1 MLLLVIVLCAFPAC
15 GKKDPAHEHTFATEW
30 SKDETNHWH
39 AATCDHKEEVKD
51 KAAHTWDEG
60 KVTKAPTETEAGIK
74 TYTCT
79 VCGQTRTEEIAKL
92 AHTHTFDTSKWAKD
106 ETNHWHAANCGH
118 ASEKKDLAAHTWDAG
133 KVTKAP
139 TETEAGVKTYT
150 CTVCGQTR
158 TEEIAKLAHTHTFD
172 TEWSKDETNHW
183 HAATCGHA
191 SEKKDL
197 AAHTWD
203 DGVQTADPKIGKEG
217 SMLYTCLVCE
227 QTRTEAIPALEPF
240 FMAISDRFNIPGRG
254 PVVEGT
260 VISGT
265 VRAGDTLSMS
275 GLNCNVTVV
284 SISIGSTVLDSATK
298 GDTVSLL
305 ISGVAYG
312 DIERGFCLYTPGT
325 KSSYQEFTLKLTIYT
340 KDEGG
345 RHTPIFDGYNPQFRF
360 YDGVADIAGRISLPA
375 GVEMMMPGETG
386 EVTVVLSSKTI
397 LDVGMTVNVRE
408 GGRIIGT
415 GTIVAVSDHTH
426 SVSYNE
432 YGVCKT
438 CKAERSVKME
448 ENSHSEYTATV
459 NLEANKKVYLKVTPS
474 NEYGTEYWRIEA
486 EAADGITEGSDYE
499 IHVYDSNGNETTG
512 DLETGKTYY
521 LVITGKK
528 NINQVLVTVLDSN
541 AM

>member
-1 MLLLVIVLCAFPAC
+1 MKRKLFIAALSAMLLLVIVLCAFPAC

-51 KAAHTWDEG
+51 KAAHTWD
-60 KVTKAPTETEAGIK
+60 
-74 TYTCT
+74 
-79 VCGQTRTEEIAKL
+79 
-92 AHTHTFDTSKWAKD
+92 
-106 ETNHWHAANCGH
+106 
-118 ASEKKDLAAHTWDAG
+118 AG

-172 TEWSKDETNHW
+172 TSKWAKDETNHW

-217 SMLYTCLVCE
+217 TMLYTCLVCE

-499 IHVYDSNGNETTG
+499 IHIYDSNGNETTG

>member
-60 KVTKAPTETEAGIK
+60 KE
-74 TYTCT
+74 
-79 VCGQTRTEEIAKL
+79 
-92 AHTHTFDTSKWAKD
+92 
-106 ETNHWHAANCGH
+106 
-118 ASEKKDLAAHTWDAG
+118 
-133 KVTKAP
+133 TKAP

-172 TEWSKDETNHW
+172 TSKWAKDETNHW